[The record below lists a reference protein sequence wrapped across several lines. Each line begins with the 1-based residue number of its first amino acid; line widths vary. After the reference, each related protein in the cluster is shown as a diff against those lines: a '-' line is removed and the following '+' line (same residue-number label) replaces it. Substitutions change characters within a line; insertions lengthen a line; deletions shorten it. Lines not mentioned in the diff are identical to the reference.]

1 MTEERAKPYNRL
13 EEMAM
18 DGSYTLKPDVVAGM
32 LGIHAQKLRDLAQD
46 EKVMMVGDTVFDVL
60 GANFHGLPTIA
71 VGWGYGDHQAMLD
84 AGAKRLVHTMD
95 ELSGCFDE

>member
-1 MTEERAKPYNRL
+1 MVETTMTEERAKPFNRL

-46 EKVMMVGDTVFDVL
+46 EKTRAGLGFPVTVAGRTVL
-60 GANFHGLPTIA
+60 IPKVPFLRFMGYEGAVYLP
-71 VGWGYGDHQAMLD
+71 
-84 AGAKRLVHTMD
+84 
-95 ELSGCFDE
+95 